1 MEILGIQQKFLDLA
15 NQKLSP
21 NISLVDEIADL
32 LNISK
37 DSAYRRLRC
46 ETTLTFD
53 EISVL
58 CNKFEISLDTLL
70 HVDHNLVTFNFRA
83 IGVGDFTFE
92 KYLESILDNL
102 ETINQFEIK
111 ELIYAAKDVPLF
123 HDFVYPELSSFKIF
137 FWLKTILNH
146 PDYRNRTF
154 DWDVIP
160 ESTIT
165 LGQRIWEKYMITPSL
180 EIWTEGT
187 VNVTLNQVSFY
198 YESGVLNKTQSLR
211 LLDVYQDLIDHIKS
225 EAELGRK
232 FYKDKDTHAPDNYK
246 IYYNELSIPDNTIFF
261 TMGDTKITYVT
272 YNLLNILTTSNID
285 FCNQTHVY
293 LNNIISK
300 STLVSKVAEKER
312 NKLFNIMRSRIE
324 KLKEKIDASVESH

>member
-1 MEILGIQQKFLDLA
+1 
-15 NQKLSP
+15 
-21 NISLVDEIADL
+21 
-32 LNISK
+32 
-37 DSAYRRLRC
+37 
-46 ETTLTFD
+46 
-53 EISVL
+53 
-58 CNKFEISLDTLL
+58 
-70 HVDHNLVTFNFRA
+70 
-83 IGVGDFTFE
+83 
-92 KYLESILDNL
+92 
-102 ETINQFEIK
+102 
-111 ELIYAAKDVPLF
+111 
-123 HDFVYPELSSFKIF
+123 
-137 FWLKTILNH
+137 
-146 PDYRNRTF
+146 
-154 DWDVIP
+154 
-160 ESTIT
+160 
-165 LGQRIWEKYMITPSL
+165 MITPSL

-187 VNVTLNQVSFY
+187 VNVTLHQVSFY
-198 YESGVLNKTQSLR
+198 YESGILNKSQSLR

-324 KLKEKIDASVESH
+324 KLKEKIDASVESY